1 MIAWKTDKISLIEY
15 KEVEFKSRQETGCL
29 NRDNIGL
36 ICVFQIADK
45 KIVVATT
52 HIYYNY
58 KRADIQ
64 LSQVAFFAKCVASV
78 ARRI

>member
-1 MIAWKTDKISLIEY
+1 MIAWKTDTISLVEY

-36 ICVFQIADK
+36 ICVLQIGDK
-45 KIVVATT
+45 RVVVATT

-58 KRADIQ
+58 KRADI
-64 LSQVAFFAKCVASV
+64 
-78 ARRI
+78 

>member
-1 MIAWKTDKISLIEY
+1 MIAWKTDKVSLVEF

-36 ICVFQIADK
+36 IGVFEIK
-45 KIVVATT
+45 GKRVLVATT

-58 KRADIQ
+58 KRSDI
-64 LSQVAFFAKCVASV
+64 
-78 ARRI
+78 